1 MPNVESRTRATAIAA
16 TILHRFWCS
25 SLGLPACCHAFLV
38 FRPGLG
44 SSPETVAWHPVGVPG
59 AVRRAG
65 PHAMDRRPLI
75 GNPSER
81 AACMRKIR
89 ANGLQAAR
97 QAQAKSVPVAEL
109 PVARHSRFKVR
120 GPPWGHAQNCVV
132 PDARCGTYFF
142 RSCLND

>member
-38 FRPGLG
+38 FRPCLG

-75 GNPSER
+75 GNPPN
-81 AACMRKIR
+81 ACSVMRKLER
-89 ANGLQAAR
+89 TGCR
-97 QAQAKSVPVAEL
+97 QPAKRRQKNVPVAEL

-142 RSCLND
+142 KSCLND